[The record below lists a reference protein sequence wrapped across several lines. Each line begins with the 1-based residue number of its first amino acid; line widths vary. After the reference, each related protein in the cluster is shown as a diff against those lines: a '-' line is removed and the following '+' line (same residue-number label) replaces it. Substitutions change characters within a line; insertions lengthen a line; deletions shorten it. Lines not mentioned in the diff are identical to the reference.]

1 MKSKLKQVIF
11 VIVLILMLCIVF
23 SPIVI
28 NSIHRHNVSNVK
40 NSVVT
45 IVSGID
51 INRNILTS
59 DVIIGTGFCY
69 EENKI
74 ITNYHNVISG
84 QIHIITDKEQIFEA
98 NLDYFD
104 DINDIAILSVENLN
118 LTPLK
123 FGDSSKCEIMD
134 KVFSVSTPISAYL
147 KGSYS
152 EGMITNTSVV
162 GFSYQRFLQT
172 NVDLSPGCSGAPL
185 VSYSGKVIGMTTLK
199 STEFGAEGLGFAI
212 PSDSIKQ
219 YLKNM
224 SLGIRPYDLGITF
237 NDIFSEYGLP
247 SLNGIT
253 ITNLAENSVLR
264 DILKEQDVVMKVND
278 IQIRS
283 VVDFYEE
290 IYKYKENTKITVV
303 RNGEEIILTI
313 NLQNKG

>member
-1 MKSKLKQVIF
+1 MKFKLTQVFFI
-11 VIVLILMLCIVF
+11 ILLILMLSIAL

-28 NSIHRHNVSNVK
+28 NNIHRYNISNVK

-45 IVSGID
+45 VVSGID

-69 EENKI
+69 DENKI

-98 NLDYFD
+98 NLEYFD
-104 DINDIAILSVENLN
+104 DINDIAILNVENLN
-118 LTPLK
+118 LVPLK
-123 FGDSSKCEIMD
+123 FGDSSKCQITD
-134 KVFSVSTPISAYL
+134 RVFSISTPISAYL

-152 EGMITNTSVV
+152 EGMITNTNVE

-185 VSYSGKVIGMTTLK
+185 VSYNGRVIGMTTLK

-224 SLGIRPYDLGITF
+224 NLGIKPYDLGITF

-247 SLNGIT
+247 SSNGIT
-253 ITNLAENSVLR
+253 ITNLTEDSILR
-264 DILKEQDVVMKVND
+264 DALKEQDVVMKVNNS
-278 IQIRS
+278 QIKS
-283 VVDFYEE
+283 AVDFYEF
-290 IYKYKENTKITVV
+290 TK
-303 RNGEEIILTI
+303 
-313 NLQNKG
+313 KG